1 MNETLSIVLII
12 NFYSMPS
19 TVVVYIFA
27 LSPNITMEF
36 LEIKNV
42 PTSQNNVSLSSG
54 KRPLVS
60 SSKKSL
66 RMNFLKPQS
75 FPCTNRYA
83 LWLSGGKQNRSL
95 NKTSTQ

>member
-1 MNETLSIVLII
+1 MK
-12 NFYSMPS
+12 
-19 TVVVYIFA
+19 
-27 LSPNITMEF
+27 F
-36 LEIKNV
+36 LEIRNV

-54 KRPLVS
+54 KRPLAS

-83 LWLSGGKQNRSL
+83 LWLSGGKQKRSL
-95 NKTSTQ
+95 NKTSI

>member
-1 MNETLSIVLII
+1 ML
-12 NFYSMPS
+12 
-19 TVVVYIFA
+19 
-27 LSPNITMEF
+27 F

-54 KRPLVS
+54 KRPLAS

-83 LWLSGGKQNRSL
+83 LWLSSEKQNRSL
-95 NKTSTQ
+95 NKTSIQETFLLMIT